1 MQDAPGVNCG
11 CGDESTR
18 RERANVCSTCGSHKE
33 WISHGPSAVVFECPE
48 CNRAAPCG
56 EQHTS

>member
-18 RERANVCSTCGSHKE
+18 RERASVCSTCGSHKE
-33 WISHGPSAVVFECPE
+33 WVSHGPSAVVFECPDCE
-48 CNRAAPCG
+48 
-56 EQHTS
+56 